1 MSDPTGD
8 NVHHFR
14 REPLE
19 PEVAATSIE
28 AIDSDDVPMTIVN
41 RDTRRTVVMAA
52 LRRLRTRV
60 LIPALLGAMVERLVR
75 QARRRPVTV
84 AIAGATVVST
94 MVVSSAFAL
103 ASNDQPLAAPP
114 VVVERVTLPPLP
126 AVTHTITATSAV
138 ERTITLPPST
148 PPPSIIRLRP
158 PPQVQTPAP
167 KPPQARPTARPSARP
182 SQKPPP
188 ATSRPEI
195 RVPETPPATPR
206 QTEAP
211 RPQSVTQPSPR
222 PTQRANPAPS
232 RTPEQTQTPDQT
244 RTPEAPQ
251 TPKPTPPPEVPTT
264 KACGVR
270 VDLGPLLDLCVL
282 G

>member
-1 MSDPTGD
+1 MSDPSD
-8 NVHHFR
+8 NVHHVR

-19 PEVAATSIE
+19 DEVAATSISPL
-28 AIDSDDVPMTIVN
+28 DSGDVPITVVN
-41 RDTRRTVVMAA
+41 RDTRRAVVMAA

-60 LIPALLGAMVERLVR
+60 LIPALLGAMVEWLARQVR
-75 QARRRPVTV
+75 QKPVTV
-84 AIAGATVVST
+84 AIAGTAAIST
-94 MVVSSAFAL
+94 AIVGASAFAL

-114 VVVERVTLPPLP
+114 AVVERVTLPPLP
-126 AVTHTITATSAV
+126 AVTHTITTTPAM
-138 ERTITLPPST
+138 ERTITLSPST
-148 PPPSIIRLRP
+148 PPPAVIRLRP
-158 PPQVQTPAP
+158 PARVQEPAP
-167 KPPQARPTARPSARP
+167 TSTQARPTARPSAKPR
-182 SQKPPP
+182 QKPPS
-188 ATSRPEI
+188 ATPRPEI

-222 PTQRANPAPS
+222 PTQKADPAPS
-232 RTPEQTQTPDQT
+232 RDPEQTQAPEQT
-244 RTPEAPQ
+244 RTPEASQ
-251 TPKPTPPPEVPTT
+251 TSKPTPPPEVPTT